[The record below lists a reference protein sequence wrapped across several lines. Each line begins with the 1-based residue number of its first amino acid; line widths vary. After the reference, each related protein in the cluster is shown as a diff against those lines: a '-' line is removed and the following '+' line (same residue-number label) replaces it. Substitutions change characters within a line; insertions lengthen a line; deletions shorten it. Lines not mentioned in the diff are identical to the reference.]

1 MLDSV
6 ADQRRGTRLPVRFDV
21 CGLAAG
27 TKFSAE
33 IRFRKRVR
41 IGRGDTRSNQ
51 YPDEANSN
59 RERRIRVVDLSQ
71 LSTGDWYLDVVV
83 TDEKGNNRGA
93 TKEFKLL
100 NR

>member
-6 ADQRRGTRLPVRFDV
+6 ADQRSGSRLPVRFDV

-27 TKFSAE
+27 TRFSAE

-41 IGRGDTRSNQ
+41 IGRGDTRSQ
-51 YPDEANSN
+51 QFPDEASSN
-59 RERRIRVVDLSQ
+59 RERRIHVLDLTQ
-71 LSTGDWYLDVVV
+71 LSPGDYYLDVVV
-83 TDEKGNNRGA
+83 TDQKGNNRGD
-93 TKEFKLL
+93 TKQFKLI